1 LFRSHTTEYFNSE
14 VWKGKKMKIPPSF
27 YPLIALVVCLLAL
40 AAPMPVVA
48 AGDDWKPVD
57 PGELALKS
65 PTVEKDAD
73 AEALFWEVKIDDNPD
88 GDLIFSHYLRVKVFT
103 DRGRESQSKIDLP
116 FGNLYGG
123 QVKIQDIA
131 ARTIKSDGSI
141 VELNKKDIFEQT
153 IVKASGLKVK
163 AKSFAMPAVEPGCI
177 IEYRWREVRVRSDA
191 HYLRLQFQRDIPVQR
206 VEYLVKPFPYEGM
219 SFNSIMLHGKTTPWT
234 KAKNGFYSTVMTD
247 VPSVPDE
254 ARMPP
259 EDQVKMWMLVFYAVG
274 EGLREPQK
282 YWNDLGK
289 SYYERTKSLIKP
301 NDEVKK
307 MAASLIADAKT
318 DDEKLAKLFD
328 FCRTK
333 IRNAS
338 DDASGLTAEERAKAK
353 ENKNPSDTLK
363 RGIGYVLDI
372 DLLFAALAS
381 AAGFDARIVLSPDR
395 GDVFFDKAIP
405 NAYFI
410 DPRNVAINIGGTWKF
425 FDPGWNYIPFGML
438 RWQEEGEQ
446 ALITDPKQPVWVDTP
461 MSPPDKSRVQRRA
474 KLKLLDDGTLEGD
487 VTIEYSGHFAVE
499 RKEEI
504 DEESDSAREE
514 SLKAELKDQMS
525 AAEITNIK
533 IQNVTDHVNPLI
545 YSYHVR
551 FPGYAQRTGK
561 RLFLQ
566 PAFFQHGIEPMFA
579 TRSRKNQV
587 YFHYPWSEDDKVE
600 IELPA
605 GYALD
610 NADAPAPF
618 GSAPISE
625 YRPKLAV
632 TSDGKTLVYT
642 RTFFFGGGGNV
653 LFPVDSYAPLRNY
666 FDQLHKQDSHS
677 IALKQGAATASN

>member
-1 LFRSHTTEYFNSE
+1 
-14 VWKGKKMKIPPSF
+14 MKIPPSF
-27 YPLIALVVCLLAL
+27 YPLFGVVVCLIAL
-40 AAPMPVVA
+40 AVPLPVA
-48 AGDDWKPVD
+48 AAGEDWKPID
-57 PGELALKS
+57 PGEIALKS

-88 GDLIFSHYLRVKVFT
+88 GDLIFNHYLRVKVFT

-123 QVKIQDIA
+123 QVKVQDIA
-131 ARTIKSDGSI
+131 ARTIKPDGSI
-141 VELNKKDIFEQT
+141 VELNKKDIFERT
-153 IVKASGLKVK
+153 IVKASGVKVK

-206 VEYLVKPFPYEGM
+206 IEYLVKPFPYQGM
-219 SFNSIMLHGKTTPWT
+219 SFNSLMLHGQTTPWT

-247 VPSVPDE
+247 VPAVPDE

-259 EDQVKMWMLVFYAVG
+259 EDQVKRWMLVFYTVG
-274 EGLREPQK
+274 DGKREPEK
-282 YWNDLGK
+282 YWNELGK
-289 SYYERTKSLIKP
+289 DYYERTKSLIKP

-307 MAASLIADAKT
+307 MSASLVADAKT
-318 DDEKLAKLFD
+318 DDEKLARLFE

-338 DDASGLTAEERAKAK
+338 DDASGVTPEERAKAK
-353 ENKNPSDTLK
+353 ENKYPSDTLK
-363 RGIGYVLDI
+363 RGVGYALDI

-381 AAGFDARIVLSPDR
+381 AAGFDARIVLLPDR
-395 GDVFFDKAIP
+395 GDVFFDKTIP

-410 DPRNVAINIGGTWKF
+410 DPRNVAVNVSGTWKF

-446 ALITDPKQPVWVDTP
+446 ALITDPKQPVWVNTP
-461 MSPPDKSRVQRRA
+461 MSPPDKSKVLRRA
-474 KLKLLDDGTLEGD
+474 KLKLADDGTLEGD
-487 VTIEYSGHFAVE
+487 VMIEYTGHFGFE

-514 SLKAELKDQMS
+514 SLKDELKDQMS
-525 AAEITNIK
+525 AAEISNIK
-533 IQNVTDHVNPLI
+533 IQNVTDQVNPII

-566 PAFFQHGIEPMFA
+566 PAFFQHGVEPMFA
-579 TRSRKNQV
+579 TASRRNQV

-618 GSAPISE
+618 ASSPISE
-625 YRPKLAV
+625 YRPKLSV
-632 TSDGKTLVYT
+632 TADGKTLIYT
-642 RTFFFGGGGNV
+642 RNFFFGGGGNV
-653 LFPVDSYAPLRNY
+653 LFPVDSYTPLKNY
-666 FDQLHKQDSHS
+666 FDQLHKQDNHS